1 MILHEPFV
9 NVEPLYTTMDIDLP
23 RPLLLSSLQ
32 PSVLP
37 EFTQRKQG
45 PLSQIPLS
53 FQQTNITKCCKRY
66 IILYIY
72 DKKNKIKVEN
82 ILNFELNT
90 WLFFRIKK
98 SYSNSDKW
106 ENGTILTIEKVTAKE
121 HQGNYTC
128 APSTL
133 TASSVVVHIIDE
145 GKMPQDA
152 AVYDSFDSSSS
163 KITLSSSIYIYLLS
177 SIILIGCYCSLFD
190 VSKNNSSDNIKAHWN
205 GWLP

>member
-1 MILHEPFV
+1 M
-9 NVEPLYTTMDIDLP
+9 
-23 RPLLLSSLQ
+23 S
-32 PSVLP
+32 
-37 EFTQRKQG
+37 
-45 PLSQIPLS
+45 
-53 FQQTNITKCCKRY
+53 
-66 IILYIY
+66 
-72 DKKNKIKVEN
+72 
-82 ILNFELNT
+82 FELT
-90 WLFFRIKK
+90 TELSFRIKK

-163 KITLSSSIYIYLLS
+163 KITMSSSIYIYLLS
-177 SIILIGCYCSLFD
+177 SIILIVSYCSLFNA
-190 VSKNNSSDNIKAHWN
+190 SKNNSSDNIKAH
-205 GWLP
+205 